1 MGWIG
6 GFYQEAAYDK
16 TYLFLMSLIFGKTIF
31 SEQLDIAA
39 VILAYYA
46 LNLALL
52 FCFVFSL
59 LYSPISSQSKPSSF
73 T

>member
-1 MGWIG
+1 
-6 GFYQEAAYDK
+6 
-16 TYLFLMSLIFGKTIF
+16 MSLIFGKTIF
-31 SEQLDIAA
+31 SEWLDIAA

-59 LYSPISSQSKPSSF
+59 LYSPIAS
-73 T
+73 